1 MNDVALEILLVV
13 EPLGVKRNQRPL
25 AVYSERIH
33 GNWGVEDVPQGTLA
47 LKGPGSGGISM
58 ELGQDTYHRH
68 LLRQVVL
75 RRPPNFG
82 ILLLDVLL
90 PSSYFAFVVVNRS
103 NIVPNLAD
111 DSLESIPEGL
121 GAKVDTIVTRDSA
134 ISFFTVVG
142 VIGKLAGRES
152 DVASCKEED
161 PIALAVFIKVETT
174 SAFEVRESTRSDWD
188 TESGS
193 KWAAY
198 VSC

>member
-1 MNDVALEILLVV
+1 MNDVALEIFFVV

-47 LKGPGSGGISM
+47 LKGPGSGGNQYGTRS
-58 ELGQDTYHRH
+58 RH
-68 LLRQVVL
+68 LPSPPSSQVVL
-75 RRPPNFG
+75 KRPPNFG

-121 GAKVDTIVTRDSA
+121 GAK
-134 ISFFTVVG
+134 
-142 VIGKLAGRES
+142 
-152 DVASCKEED
+152 
-161 PIALAVFIKVETT
+161 
-174 SAFEVRESTRSDWD
+174 W
-188 TESGS
+188 
-193 KWAAY
+193 
-198 VSC
+198 